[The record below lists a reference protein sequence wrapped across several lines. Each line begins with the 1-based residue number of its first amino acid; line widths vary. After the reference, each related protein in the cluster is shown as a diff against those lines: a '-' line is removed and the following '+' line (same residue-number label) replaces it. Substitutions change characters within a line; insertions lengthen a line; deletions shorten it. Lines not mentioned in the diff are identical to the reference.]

1 MYQLGLW
8 ACILFCSSI
17 TARSDMASRDD
28 QLMVLLNLRCKLPH
42 MSASALAAI
51 IAEFKKSGTPSL
63 GGRKNIRIARENL
76 VNRGTPYG
84 QLHQT
89 VSVIKKTGAATRL
102 LVQHPFAMLHLATE
116 GGGELT
122 SFLERR
128 YDEKP
133 CTKSHRGC
141 FTG

>member
-1 MYQLGLW
+1 MAGASALR
-8 ACILFCSSI
+8 AAFLFLFFSSI

-51 IAEFKKSGTPSL
+51 IVEFKKSGAPSL

-84 QLHQT
+84 PSDSICNDKNRRGDE
-89 VSVIKKTGAATRL
+89 VSGATSVCRVALGNRGRRGVCIL
-102 LVQHPFAMLHLATE
+102 P
-116 GGGELT
+116 GEKV
-122 SFLERR
+122 R
-128 YDEKP
+128 
-133 CTKSHRGC
+133 
-141 FTG
+141 